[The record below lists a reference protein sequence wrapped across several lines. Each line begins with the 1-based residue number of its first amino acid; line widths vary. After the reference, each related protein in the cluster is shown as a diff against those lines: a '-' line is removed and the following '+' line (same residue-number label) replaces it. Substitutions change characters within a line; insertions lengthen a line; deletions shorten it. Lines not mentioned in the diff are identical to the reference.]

1 VKSTDGINWNKEC
14 FSVTSNTVSSS
25 NSIFFVTE
33 TKGFLGITNGVY
45 EYNTTLNTYYF
56 ENNDFDIY
64 PNPSN
69 GIFTI
74 KTNDTKNLTWKV
86 YNNLGQKV
94 SKGNSSNIDLTSF
107 SSGLYLL
114 ELNADGIQ
122 KQTKKI
128 IKK

>member
-1 VKSTDGINWNKEC
+1 M
-14 FSVTSNTVSSS
+14 
-25 NSIFFVTE
+25 
-33 TKGFLGITNGVY
+33 
-45 EYNTTLNTYYF
+45 
-56 ENNDFDIY
+56 
-64 PNPSN
+64 
-69 GIFTI
+69 
-74 KTNDTKNLTWKV
+74 